1 MDMGQENLMEREKRS
16 AREQLKPVSL
26 IMPSGCEGKILR
38 MFYYL
43 YRRKSIFLIDRSD
56 WRATNPPL
64 TPTISLN
71 TSNQNFEIA
80 IFFHIVEKSGN

>member
-26 IMPSGCEGKILR
+26 IMPSGREDKILR

-43 YRRKSIFLIDRSD
+43 
-56 WRATNPPL
+56 
-64 TPTISLN
+64 
-71 TSNQNFEIA
+71 
-80 IFFHIVEKSGN
+80 